1 MENAL
6 RYKNY
11 QYFIGGSFFTLLGD
25 YIGFA
30 ALNWVIWTHTASELN
45 LGIINFIRLL
55 PALFIGFVGGSLAD
69 KYNQKKL
76 LILIYLSIAFFNFAL
91 FFIVLNKNINII
103 LIGFIVGLRGLFVE
117 MEPSVRN
124 ALLPH
129 LIEKEAICSAVS
141 IYTSVLNI
149 TAILGPALAGIA
161 LAKMDSGFLFLFQF
175 LGQILV
181 IISLFF
187 IKNIQENSSV
197 NILEKN
203 TKKSNYS
210 DVFLYLKAHPDLLC
224 ILFAGCI
231 LMFFLFPYIGLMP
244 AFVNASTNMG
254 PEIYGR
260 FLMIS
265 ALGTI
270 LGSSLIS
277 LLRKKIQVLFILS
290 TAALASI
297 AIISLGTAN
306 HIFLMYI
313 FLFLLGFL
321 SQISRTANRVYFQ
334 IKSPNEIRGKL
345 ISLVL
350 SDRGFLPFG
359 TLLAGFLAHNFGM
372 PNTFI
377 IFGMCSFFFIILLFI
392 TYQVKERKVSNE
404 AR

>member
-6 RYKNY
+6 RFKNY

-30 ALNWVIWTHTASELN
+30 ALNWVIWTHTSSELN

-55 PALFIGFVGGSLAD
+55 PALFIGFLGGALAD
-69 KYNQKKL
+69 RYNQKKL
-76 LILIYLSIAFFNFAL
+76 LILVYLLIAVFNFAL
-91 FFIVLNKNINII
+91 FYIVLNKNINIF
-103 LIGFIVGLRGLFVE
+103 LIGLIIGLRGLFVE

-124 ALLPH
+124 SLLPR

-149 TAILGPALAGIA
+149 TAILGPALAGLA

-187 IKNIQENSSV
+187 ITGIQEKNQFLSNDKNVNNLNYKSV
-197 NILEKN
+197 
-203 TKKSNYS
+203 
-210 DVFLYLKAHPDLLC
+210 VLYIKENPDLLC
-224 ILFAGCI
+224 TFIAGCV
-231 LMFFLFPYIGLMP
+231 LMLFLFPYISLMP
-244 AFVNASTNMG
+244 AFVKASANMG
-254 PEIYGR
+254 PETYGR
-260 FLMIS
+260 FLVIA

-277 LLRKKIQVLFILS
+277 FLRKKIHALFILS
-290 TAALASI
+290 TAVFASI
-297 AIISLGTAN
+297 SFIILGAVN
-306 HIFLMYI
+306 HILLTYI
-313 FLFLLGFL
+313 FLFLIGFF

-345 ISLVL
+345 MSLAL

-359 TLLAGFLAHNFGM
+359 ALLAGFIAHKLGM
-372 PNTFI
+372 PKTFM
-377 IFGMCSFFFIILLFI
+377 IFGICSLSLLIILLI

-404 AR
+404 VR